1 MRTLTV
7 QASFGSH
14 GVNVADWKKL
24 DESLITSE
32 VCLQCGKC
40 CKTTWLQDRISP
52 SNNHEGDRLPYLE
65 AMFGRSPRSFVEL
78 RGDKVAVVNWCSQ
91 LNPDLTCNIY
101 KDRPQMCIDFNCF
114 KEANGRKG
122 FPEYY
127 DHIKTLIKR
136 IHGKEPFIT
145 NADDTS

>member
-1 MRTLTV
+1 MIGIPETT
-7 QASFGSH
+7 
-14 GVNVADWKKL
+14 VADWKKL

-40 CKTTWLQDRISP
+40 CKTTWIQDRRTKAK
-52 SNNHEGDRLPYLE
+52 NHDGDKFEYLQ

-78 RGDKVAVVNWCSQ
+78 RPNNKVAVVNWCSQ

-122 FPEYY
+122 FPEYF
-127 DHIKTLIKR
+127 DHIKSLIR
-136 IHGKEPFIT
+136 RVHDKEPYIT
-145 NADDTS
+145 NTDDDSS